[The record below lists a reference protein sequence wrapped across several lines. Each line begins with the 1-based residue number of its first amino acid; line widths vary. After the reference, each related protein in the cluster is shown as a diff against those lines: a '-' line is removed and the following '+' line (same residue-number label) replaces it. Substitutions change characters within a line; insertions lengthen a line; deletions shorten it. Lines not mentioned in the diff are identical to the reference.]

1 MKQNQLIEN
10 MIDQIK
16 EAQIK
21 LGYARESVRLYY
33 PVESLNRLMGTTA
46 RDGEEMKTFLESDP
60 AFWDTVL
67 GKLHLSVHEG
77 RIEIRIP
84 PSGAEYV
91 HKEIPDPKF
100 LMEIVELFGTHHHLT
115 IEEICGVFARFSESY
130 VCEKMPEGADFDYVL
145 YFPDGRVDGY
155 YYCIK
160 EEMDHT
166 IYHRFTEADFKAL

>member
-60 AFWDTVL
+60 AFWDNST
-67 GKLHLSVHEG
+67 
-77 RIEIRIP
+77 
-84 PSGAEYV
+84 
-91 HKEIPDPKF
+91 F
-100 LMEIVELFGTHHHLT
+100 LFMR
-115 IEEICGVFARFSESY
+115 EE
-130 VCEKMPEGADFDYVL
+130 
-145 YFPDGRVDGY
+145 
-155 YYCIK
+155 
-160 EEMDHT
+160 
-166 IYHRFTEADFKAL
+166 

>member
-60 AFWDTVL
+60 AFWD
-67 GKLHLSVHEG
+67 
-77 RIEIRIP
+77 
-84 PSGAEYV
+84 
-91 HKEIPDPKF
+91 
-100 LMEIVELFGTHHHLT
+100 
-115 IEEICGVFARFSESY
+115 ICGVFARFSESY